1 MRLAFKETAIEDIRS
16 TEEYI
21 ANRLHNKTAAKALV
35 RRVFDAALLLKE
47 NPFMGAELSGRFEVD
62 SDLRYLVAAKQL
74 IFYRV
79 RGDVIEITRV
89 LDGRQDYLSILF

>member
-1 MRLAFKETAIEDIRS
+1 MKLAFKETAIEDIRS

-35 RRVFDAALLLKE
+35 RRVFDAALLKE

-89 LDGRQDYLSILF
+89 LDGRQDNLSILF